1 MSHVPPPLQQRPQTA
16 HVKLESGGGQ
26 MMVGEP
32 FYRLEGLEGRMDVQK
47 IGGVRTE
54 YKGMLGGHGEEG
66 GRGDK
71 VPKSLSIFTHS
82 LARPRPFSAI
92 LNQHTSYESKLSSKN
107 EAISE
112 IQQIKEK
119 MAKFN
124 LFIDSKTLERGLLI
138 PEGGGKE
145 EGWKREDV
153 RKEEGGGRREENGK
167 KEKGGGSRE
176 KRGGSAVGRREKG
189 GVSGGG
195 KREGGGSAGGK
206 REGGKKEEGG
216 RKDGVKRVEGGG
228 REGEGRREV
237 YWVEGTD
244 LLKNPFVVEKKK
256 KKRRM
261 KKKKK

>member
-1 MSHVPPPLQQRPQTA
+1 
-16 HVKLESGGGQ
+16 
-26 MMVGEP
+26 MMVGQP
-32 FYRLEGLEGRMDVQK
+32 YYKLEGLEGRMDVQK
-47 IGGVRTE
+47 ISAVRTE

-71 VPKSLSIFTHS
+71 VPKSLSIFTHPM
-82 LARPRPFSAI
+82 ARPRPFSAI

-124 LFIDSKTLERGLLI
+124 LFIDGKTLERGLLI
-138 PEGGGKE
+138 PEGTGKE
-145 EGWKREDV
+145 EGWKKDV
-153 RKEEGGGRREENGK
+153 QKIEEGKVK
-167 KEKGGGSRE
+167 KEG
-176 KRGGSAVGRREKG
+176 
-189 GVSGGG
+189 
-195 KREGGGSAGGK
+195 EGGA
-206 REGGKKEEGG
+206 KKEEGG
-216 RKDGVKRVEGGG
+216 RNNQKRGASAIVRRGKVGSSSLGKKEKGVGSPAGRREGMEEGG
-228 REGEGRREV
+228 RRMIEGGGRREV
-237 YWVEGTD
+237 YWVEGMD